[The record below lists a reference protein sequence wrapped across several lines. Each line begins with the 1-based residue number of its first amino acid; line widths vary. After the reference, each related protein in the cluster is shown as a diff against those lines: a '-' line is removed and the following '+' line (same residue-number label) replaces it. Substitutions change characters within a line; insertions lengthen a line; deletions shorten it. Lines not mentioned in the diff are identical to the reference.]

1 MNQVKDNM
9 GLEIIEESFR
19 NKFEN
24 GPHQS
29 LSQNDQ
35 AHGQK
40 SLLPYNTNTS
50 DIFICLGN

>member
-1 MNQVKDNM
+1 MLKW
-9 GLEIIEESFR
+9 EIIEESFR

-50 DIFICLGN
+50 DIFICIGQLTK